1 LSIYYQDKRDD
12 ADSLYNVLIEYN
24 KQEFSHLQS
33 EYSSKQ
39 PFSFR
44 QSSRI
49 LIYYIK
55 FVFIYIVV
63 LLLTFYG
70 VQTLA
75 VLLFM
80 RKQQQRPPFLIK
92 LKNQFQL
99 LLGQSSIQNKIK
111 QIWNLLYTIL
121 RGFIKALI
129 YLALFTPAYVMAYS
143 IKSDFNTNSE
153 IFLILLA
160 VLSNSLL
167 ITYTNKFFT
176 LLISE
181 SRKGYVLTA
190 RVKNL
195 KNSYLANTEDGLSY
209 KAIFSIRKNFQGHVF
224 NHIFMNAR
232 FQYIETIKEQASFV
246 ISGLVIIEMALN
258 IHGQF
263 NYELLQQ
270 VLYKNFHYV
279 ALMAL
284 GLFVLVKLTDISA
297 EYFKYKQL
305 KRMSH

>member
-1 LSIYYQDKRDD
+1 
-12 ADSLYNVLIEYN
+12 
-24 KQEFSHLQS
+24 
-33 EYSSKQ
+33 
-39 PFSFR
+39 
-44 QSSRI
+44 
-49 LIYYIK
+49 
-55 FVFIYIVV
+55 
-63 LLLTFYG
+63 
-70 VQTLA
+70 
-75 VLLFM
+75 M
-80 RKQQQRPPFLIK
+80 RKQQRQAPFLIK
-92 LKNQFQL
+92 INNQFQFLFRRSAFKEKLLQIRDLFFL
-99 LLGQSSIQNKIK
+99 LLK
-111 QIWNLLYTIL
+111 
-121 RGFIKALI
+121 GFAKALA

-153 IFLILLA
+153 IFLVLLA

-190 RVKNL
+190 RVKSLN
-195 KNSYLANTEDGLSY
+195 NSYFSNTKDGLSY
-209 KAIFSIRKNFQGHVF
+209 KSIFSIKKDFKGHVF

-284 GLFVLVKLTDISA
+284 GIFALVKLTDIAA
-297 EYFKYKQL
+297 EYVKYKQQQ
-305 KRMSH
+305 RMSG